1 MLNFPRADL
10 RRVAVRCFICVLCI
24 SVNHALVAQALPHA
38 VAEQV
43 GMSSSRLALLD
54 TVLRQH
60 VQDGHVAGLVAGV
73 VRHGKIVY
81 LESMGWQDIEQAAA
95 MRDDSLFQIRSMTKP
110 ITSLAVMQL
119 IEAGQLRLDDP
130 VSRYIPSF
138 ASVKVFVSPEDPDHS
153 ALRAPSR
160 AITIEDL
167 LLNVGGISHRF
178 GTLYRSRGVRSRGD
192 TLEQLVAKVAAVPL
206 MGDPGTAWIYS
217 ESATVLGHVVE
228 IISGQTF
235 DAYLQQHV
243 FAPLN
248 MPDTDF
254 FVPAAK
260 LDRLARPYQAPSGER
275 GLVRSPQMEVP
286 ITIRPALLEGSA
298 GLVSTV
304 PDYLRFLQSF
314 LNGGELEGQ
323 RVLSPS
329 LVKEMTRNHIEA
341 ALLPIGLSPSNPMF
355 DLGWGYGFTVVID
368 PSKSDYAVNMGEFGW
383 NGSLGTF
390 SWADPV
396 SDTVAVLMLQIEPSS
411 AYSLSAQFKALV
423 AQALITQ

>member
-1 MLNFPRADL
+1 MLNITLAHIRRAAAHSLMCWFFFAANQTIAAD
-10 RRVAVRCFICVLCI
+10 
-24 SVNHALVAQALPHA
+24 ALPHA
-38 VAEQV
+38 VAEEV
-43 GMSSSRLALLD
+43 GVSSSRLALLD

-81 LESMGWQDIEQAAA
+81 LESMGWQDVEQASA
-95 MRDDSLFQIRSMTKP
+95 MREDSLFQIRSMTKP

-119 IEAGQLRLDDP
+119 IEAGQVHLDDP
-130 VSRYIPSF
+130 VSLYIPSF
-138 ASVKVFVSPEDPDHS
+138 ADLQVFVTPEDPDHS

-160 AITIEDL
+160 AVTIEDL
-167 LLNVGGISHRF
+167 LLNIGGISHRF
-178 GTLYRSRGVRSRGD
+178 GALYRSRDVRSRSD

-206 MGDPGTAWIYS
+206 MNDPGAEWIYS

-228 IISGQTF
+228 IVSGQKF
-235 DAYLQQHV
+235 DAYLQQHI
-243 FAPLN
+243 FAQLK
-248 MPDTDF
+248 MPDTGF
-254 FVPAAK
+254 YVPADK
-260 LDRLARPYQAPSGER
+260 LDRLAQLYQAPSGDK
-275 GLVRSPQMEVP
+275 GLVRSPPMTVP
-286 ITIRPALLEGSA
+286 ITTNPPLLEGSA

-323 RVLSPS
+323 RVLSPA
-329 LVKEMTRNHIEA
+329 LVKEMTRNHIA
-341 ALLPIGLSPSNPMF
+341 AELLPIGLSPSNPMF
-355 DLGWGYGFTVVID
+355 DVGWGYGFTVVID

-396 SDTVAVLMLQIEPSS
+396 SDTIAVLMLQIEPSS

-423 AQALITQ
+423 AQALIAP

>member
-1 MLNFPRADL
+1 MLNIS
-10 RRVAVRCFICVLCI
+10 RVPVRYAALYSLLCLCFISTNQAI
-24 SVNHALVAQALPHA
+24 AADALPYA

-43 GMSSSRLALLD
+43 GVSSSRLNLLD

-81 LESMGWQDIEQAAA
+81 LESMGWQDLEQAAA

-119 IEAGQLRLDDP
+119 VEAGLLSLEDP
-130 VSRYIPSF
+130 VSLYIPSF
-138 ASVKVFVSPEDPDHS
+138 AEVQVFVSPQDPDSS
-153 ALRAPSR
+153 ALRGPSR

-167 LLNVGGISHRF
+167 LLNIGGISHRF
-178 GTLYRSRGVRSRGD
+178 GSLYRSRGVRSRSD

-206 MGDPGTAWIYS
+206 MGDPGTLWIYS
-217 ESATVLGHVVE
+217 ESATVLGRVVE
-228 IISGQTF
+228 IVSGQKF
-235 DAYLQQHV
+235 DVYLQEHI
-243 FAPLN
+243 FAPLR
-248 MPDTDF
+248 MPDTAF
-254 FVPAAK
+254 YVPADK
-260 LDRLARPYQAPSGER
+260 LDRLARLYQAPSGAK
-275 GLVRSPQMEVP
+275 GLVRSPPMEVP
-286 ITIRPALLEGSA
+286 ITTNPPLLEGSA

-323 RVLSPS
+323 RVLSPD
-329 LVKEMTRNHIEA
+329 LVDEMTRNHIA
-341 ALLPIGLSPSNPMF
+341 AELLPIGLSPNNPMF
-355 DLGWGYGFTVVID
+355 DVGWGYGFTVVID
-368 PSKSDYAVNMGEFGW
+368 PSRSDYAVNMGEFGW

-396 SDTVAVLMLQIEPSS
+396 SDTIAVLMLQIEPSS

-423 AQALITQ
+423 AQALIAP

>member
-1 MLNFPRADL
+1 MWNI
-10 RRVAVRCFICVLCI
+10 VRKHTRYAIKRSLLCLLFLTTNQ
-24 SVNHALVAQALPHA
+24 SVTAQELPYA
-38 VAEQV
+38 SAEQV

-60 VQDGHVAGLVAGV
+60 IRDGHVAGLVAGV

-81 LESMGWQDIEQAAA
+81 LESMGWQDIEQATA

-119 IEAGQLRLDDP
+119 VEAGLISLDDP

-138 ASVKVFVSPEDPDHS
+138 ADVQVFVSPEDTGNS

-160 AITIEDL
+160 AISIEDL
-167 LLNVGGISHRF
+167 LLNIGGISHRF
-178 GTLYRSRGVRSRGD
+178 GTLYRSRGVRSRSD
-192 TLEQLVAKVAAVPL
+192 TLAQLVEKVAAVPL
-206 MGDPGTAWIYS
+206 MGDPGSVWIYS
-217 ESATVLGHVVE
+217 ESATVLGRVVE
-228 IISGQTF
+228 IVSGQKF
-235 DAYLQQHV
+235 DEYLQLHV
-243 FAPLN
+243 FEPLE
-248 MPDTDF
+248 MPDTGF
-254 FVPAAK
+254 YVPATK
-260 LDRLARPYQAPSGER
+260 LDRLALLYQAPAGDK
-275 GLVRSPQMEVP
+275 GLVRASEMDIP
-286 ITIRPALLEGSA
+286 ITTNPPLLEGSA

-314 LNGGELEGQ
+314 LNLGELEGQ
-323 RVLSPS
+323 RVLSAP
-329 LVKEMTRNHIEA
+329 LIKEMTRNHIA
-341 ALLPIGLSPSNPMF
+341 ADLLPIGLSPSNPMF

-396 SDTVAVLMLQIEPSS
+396 SDTIAVLMLQIEPSS

-423 AQALITQ
+423 AQALITP